1 MFMMGMETTGIG
13 SVPTEMRMTTEQQVR
28 DYLVQNFLFGDDQGL
43 SSAQSLL
50 GSGVID
56 STGVMELVMFL
67 QKTFD
72 IEIAD
77 QDLVPENLDTIEN
90 IRRFV
95 EGKLAGRPAR
105 SGA

>member
-1 MFMMGMETTGIG
+1 METTGNG
-13 SVPTEMRMTTEQQVR
+13 SIPMEMRMATEQQVR

-43 SSAQSLL
+43 ALSQSLL
-50 GSGVID
+50 ASGVID

-72 IEIAD
+72 IDIAD

-90 IRRFV
+90 ICRFV
-95 EGKLAGRPAR
+95 ERKLAGRPAPA
-105 SGA
+105 GN